1 MPAPQ
6 PPLVGEELLTAVT
19 DVMVVLHERYHHRT
33 PVTAKTSMLG
43 GELLACVL
51 GGVYTDVE
59 KTMIELQR
67 APGMGMNR
75 WVFRVAAYAALIRDE
90 YPPFRLDV
98 GGADPAGAFRTSQ
111 DAPTDDQ
118 GSQRAQPA

>member
-43 GELLACVL
+43 G
-51 GGVYTDVE
+51 
-59 KTMIELQR
+59 
-67 APGMGMNR
+67 
-75 WVFRVAAYAALIRDE
+75 
-90 YPPFRLDV
+90 
-98 GGADPAGAFRTSQ
+98 ADPAGAFRTSQ